1 MRAGWM
7 TLWSESDVCI
17 LYSRGGAVASIDRV
31 LGDGQKRELAAEI
44 GVESLKMRRSMC

>member
-1 MRAGWM
+1 M

-31 LGDGQKRELAAEI
+31 LGDGHENW
-44 GVESLKMRRSMC
+44 